1 MNLKFQGMI
10 YLQEFDELL
19 KNTHL
24 GLNSALHG
32 VESLKSK
39 FVKILNKNKQLV
51 KKDKADITKAEENKT
66 RLNENYILIAKLSSE
81 NLRLL
86 GEYSKLETS
95 LEDLKRSSTD
105 LELRLQDEIVA
116 ANSRLFDKE
125 REVEKLHLK
134 IGEFERSSLDMS
146 RRLEDMQQRGSSKM
160 SPDTSS
166 SFDFFPAAT
175 SSINQDTFRYAVKT
189 VKLSTL
195 IKLLSL
201 FRPRAFSAVSSSNS
215 QRYKER
221 RNREAKMLEVSSP
234 DLGVDLMME
243 SDMYSS
249 LERGNTHKGDK
260 LFH

>member
-1 MNLKFQGMI
+1 M
-10 YLQEFDELL
+10 
-19 KNTHL
+19 
-24 GLNSALHG
+24 GLNSALHE

-86 GEYSKLETS
+86 GEYSKLENS

-105 LELRLQDEIVA
+105 LELRLQDEIA
-116 ANSRLFDKE
+116 TANSRLFDKE
-125 REVEKLHLK
+125 REVEKLQLK
-134 IGEFERSSLDMS
+134 IGEFERSSLDKS
-146 RRLEDMQQRGSSKM
+146 RRLEELQQRGNSKM

-175 SSINQDTFRYAVKT
+175 SSINQDTFRYAVKD
-189 VKLSTL
+189 LQLISSIL
-195 IKLLSL
+195 IKLLS
-201 FRPRAFSAVSSSNS
+201 FIRPRAFSAVSSTNS
-215 QRYKER
+215 QRFKER
-221 RNREAKMLEVSSP
+221 RDREAKMLEVSSP

-249 LERGNTHKGDK
+249 LERGNTHKGET
-260 LFH
+260 

>member
-1 MNLKFQGMI
+1 M
-10 YLQEFDELL
+10 QEFDDLL

-221 RNREAKMLEVSSP
+221 RNKEAKMLEVSSP